1 MSVPEEARARVERL
15 HREIEYH
22 NRQYY
27 VLDDPKIPDA
37 EYDRL
42 LRELQ
47 ELEGRYPE
55 LLTPDSPSQKVGGE
69 PLDSF
74 AEVSHRLPM
83 LSLDNAFSDADLA
96 AFDQRLR
103 ERLGIEVIQY
113 SAEPKLDGLAISLI
127 YRHGVLA
134 QAATRGDGL
143 RGEDVTQQVR
153 TIRTLPLRLLGAGY
167 PELLEVRGEVFMP
180 RAGFEAM
187 NARAQR
193 SGDKIFA
200 NPRNAAAGSLRQLDP
215 RVTAGRPL
223 DLYCYGLG
231 VVEGGD
237 LGASQAEAM
246 RRLADWGL
254 RISPELRL
262 VQGLEGCLAYY
273 RDIGRRRDQLPY
285 DIDGVVFKVDRFDHQ
300 QRLGFV
306 SRAPRWAIAHKFP
319 AQEEITQVEAV
330 EFQVGRTGA
339 LTPVA
344 RLKPVSVGGVRVSNA
359 SLHNMDEIG
368 RLDLRL
374 GDSVIIRRAGDV
386 IPEILRVLPERRPP
400 GAALV
405 ELPARCPMCDSD
417 ILKPEGEA
425 VARCIGGLY
434 CPAQLKETIRHFAS
448 RRAMDIEGLG
458 EKLVGQLVDRGLVKT
473 PADIYRLDLASLS
486 GLERMGEKS
495 AQNLLDAIQ
504 AGKQPGL
511 ARFLYALGI
520 REVGEATA
528 LALARHFGGI
538 EGLRQADEAQLQQV
552 PDVGPVVAAHVY
564 RFFRQSHNL
573 EVIEQLLAAGVSWPP
588 PPPRSQTA
596 LPFTG
601 LTFVITGTLDQPRE
615 EIKGRLE
622 ALGAKVSGSLSKKT
636 SYLLVGTE
644 PGSKVDKARE
654 LGVEILDQAGL
665 EARLRRAAT
674 D

>member
-42 LRELQ
+42 MRELQ
-47 ELEGRYPE
+47 EIERRHPE
-55 LLTPDSPSQKVGGE
+55 LLSPDSPSQKVGGE
-69 PLDSF
+69 PLESF
-74 AEVSHRLPM
+74 AEVTHRLPM
-83 LSLDNAFSDADLA
+83 LSLDNAFSDEDLA

-113 SAEPKLDGLAISLI
+113 SAEPKLDGLAISLL
-127 YRHGVLA
+127 YRHGVLV

-215 RVTAGRPL
+215 RITAGRPL

-231 VVEGGD
+231 IIEGGELD
-237 LGASQAEAM
+237 DSQGAAM
-246 RRLADWGL
+246 QRLADWGL

-262 VQGLEGCLAYY
+262 VQGFDGCLAYY

-285 DIDGVVFKVDRFDHQ
+285 DIDGVVFKVDRFDQQ

-374 GDSVIIRRAGDV
+374 GDSVIVRRAGDV

-400 GAALV
+400 EATLV

-417 ILKPEGEA
+417 IIKPEGEA
-425 VARCIGGLY
+425 VARCTGGLY

-458 EKLVGQLVDRGLVKT
+458 EKLVGQLVDRGLIKS
-473 PADIYRLDLASLS
+473 PADIYSLDLATLA

-495 AQNLLDAIQ
+495 ARNLLDAIQ
-504 AGKQPGL
+504 ASKQPGL

-528 LALARHFGGI
+528 LALARYFGGI
-538 EGLRQADEAQLQQV
+538 EGLQQADEAQLQQV

-564 RFFRQSHNL
+564 RFFRQPHNL
-573 EVIEQLLAAGVSWPP
+573 EVIERLLAAGLSWPP
-588 PPPRSQTA
+588 PPPGNQTA

-601 LTFVITGTLDQPRE
+601 LTFVITGTLDRPRE

-636 SYLLVGTE
+636 SYLLAGAE

-665 EARLRRAAT
+665 EALLQRVAAG
-674 D
+674 